1 MSDKQQQQQRLVLSI
16 IEFLNQSINDGT
28 IREEDK
34 ESLEV
39 AVQCIGEAFGVDP
52 TDQEQVDHLSVK
64 PATLQNIFE
73 VFLRTKDRINSTAQ
87 VAPSASS
94 VNPAPPSAE
103 DKANAEKQKQT
114 GNALMSSKQY
124 DKAIDA
130 YTEAIRL
137 DSSNPVY
144 YSNRA
149 AAHSSKGDHLTAAVD
164 AEKAIDLDPKFTK
177 GYSRLGHARYSIG
190 DYTAAAAAYRR
201 GLELEPNNAAMKTGL
216 RNSEAQT
223 ADTVGDTAPPS
234 GASSDSPNDTGA
246 GGLGG
251 LADTLRNMGGA
262 GAGTTPDLANL
273 MNNPAMMQMAQ
284 RMMANGG
291 LERLMSD
298 PTVANMMDRLSS
310 GGGMPSMQELMASPD
325 LRAL

>member
-39 AVQCIGEAFGVDP
+39 AGTYTSLRFLISPRLPSSSVQCIGEAFGVDP
-52 TDQEQVDHLSVK
+52 TDQGQVDRLSVK

-73 VFLRTKDRINSTAQ
+73 VFLKTKDRINSTAQ
-87 VAPSASS
+87 VAPITSSA
-94 VNPAPPSAE
+94 NPAPPSAE

-130 YTEAIRL
+130 YTEAITL
-137 DSSNPVY
+137 DPSNPVY

-164 AEKAIDLDPKFTK
+164 AETAIDLDPKFTK
-177 GYSRLGHARYSIG
+177 GYSRLGC
-190 DYTAAAAAYRR
+190 
-201 GLELEPNNAAMKTGL
+201 
-216 RNSEAQT
+216 
-223 ADTVGDTAPPS
+223 
-234 GASSDSPNDTGA
+234 
-246 GGLGG
+246 
-251 LADTLRNMGGA
+251 
-262 GAGTTPDLANL
+262 
-273 MNNPAMMQMAQ
+273 
-284 RMMANGG
+284 
-291 LERLMSD
+291 
-298 PTVANMMDRLSS
+298 
-310 GGGMPSMQELMASPD
+310 
-325 LRAL
+325 